1 MIIKGFQPLTLLDF
15 PGQLAA
21 IVFTAGCPWRCPY
34 CYNKPLAT
42 NSTKLPE
49 ISQEDIFSFLGTR
62 KGKLDGV
69 VITGGEP
76 TIHKD
81 LPDFIKKIKAL
92 GFLVKLDTNGT
103 NPKMLKELVDD
114 KLLDYIAMDIKAS
127 PSGYAIAAGAK
138 ADIEAIKE
146 TAKLMMGSGVE
157 YEFRTTSLPA
167 IVKESDFL
175 EIAAW
180 IRGAKKY
187 CLQQFK
193 PMGDLMDTSF
203 YKEQAYSEKDLND
216 FRELLRPF
224 FGKIEIRL

>member
-15 PGQLAA
+15 PGKIAA

-34 CYNKPLAT
+34 CYNKPLAA
-42 NSTKLPE
+42 NSAKLPE
-49 ISQEDIFSFLGTR
+49 ISQEEIFSFLNKR

-69 VITGGEP
+69 AITGGEP
-76 TIHKD
+76 TIHRD
-81 LPDFIKKIKAL
+81 LPDFIKKIRAL

-103 NPKMLKELVDD
+103 NPKMLKQLVDE

-127 PSGYAIAAGAK
+127 PSGYAVAVGGK

-146 TAKLMMGSGVE
+146 TARLIMASGVE

-180 IRGAKKY
+180 IRGAKKF

-193 PMGDLMDTSF
+193 PMGDLMDASY
-203 YKEQAYSEKDLND
+203 YKEQAYSEKELND
-216 FRELLRPF
+216 FKEMLRPF
-224 FGKIEIRL
+224 FDKIEVRV